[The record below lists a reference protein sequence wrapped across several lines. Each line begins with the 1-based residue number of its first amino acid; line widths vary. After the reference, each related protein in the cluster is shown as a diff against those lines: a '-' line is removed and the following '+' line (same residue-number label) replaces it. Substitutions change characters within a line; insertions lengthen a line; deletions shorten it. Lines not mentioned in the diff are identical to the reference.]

1 MTLPAH
7 PIDRVRS
14 GTDVDPLVGSWVEE
28 RPADLTEEGLYS
40 DAETGEP
47 IIAYFPYPGDVA
59 VLRRAVLGIP
69 WNRTYRGS
77 SGTKNVSKVFGMSPR
92 KLFLQRESCRPSA
105 LAHEEPEIHA
115 ELEATASV
123 LARWTE
129 ANLPE
134 IDAADREVLDEV
146 LDEWRIGEDTIWTS
160 GVVNLTSQLPYH
172 RDGSNFHSWSA
183 MPVVRR
189 GTRGGYLHVPE
200 YGATIACR
208 DGWVVYFAGW
218 KYVHGVTP
226 IRKISADGYRI
237 SIVLYSLRGMKDCHT
252 FAVETAVGT
261 RARTSREETML
272 RGSEFDPDDAA

>member
-1 MTLPAH
+1 MTLPSR
-7 PIDRVRS
+7 PIERVRS
-14 GTDVDPLVGSWVEE
+14 GDDVDGLVGSYVDD
-28 RPADLTEEGLYS
+28 RPADLTEAGIYH

-69 WNRTYRGS
+69 WNRTYRSS

-92 KLFLQRESCRPSA
+92 KLFLQRESCRPTA

-115 ELEATASV
+115 ELENTATL

-129 ANLPE
+129 DNLPE
-134 IDAADREVLDEV
+134 VDRRDREAIEPVLP
-146 LDEWRIGEDTIWTS
+146 EWRIGEDTIWTS

-172 RDGSNFHSWSA
+172 RDGSNFQSWSA

-189 GTRGGYLHVPE
+189 ETRGGYLHVPE
-200 YGATIACR
+200 YDATIGCR

-226 IRKISADGYRI
+226 IRKITRDGYRI

-252 FAVETAVGT
+252 FAVETARGT
-261 RARTSREETML
+261 RTRTVREETML
-272 RGSEFDPDDAA
+272 RGSPFDPEPAA